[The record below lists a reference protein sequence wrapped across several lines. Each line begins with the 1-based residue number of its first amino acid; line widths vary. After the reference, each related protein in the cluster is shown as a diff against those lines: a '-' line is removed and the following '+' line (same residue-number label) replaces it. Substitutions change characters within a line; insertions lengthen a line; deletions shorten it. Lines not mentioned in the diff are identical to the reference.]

1 MSPSRSDGSHSQ
13 TWNFLRVP
21 EAPVGGAGCLPGHD
35 AAINGSGRFLG
46 LSWRSGSGPRSAL
59 TAWLQI
65 AQTNSGTF

>member
-1 MSPSRSDGSHSQ
+1 MSPCSSDGSHSQ

-21 EAPVGGAGCLPGHD
+21 EAPVGDAECLPGHH
-35 AAINGSGRFLG
+35 AAINGSGWFLG

-59 TAWLQI
+59 TVWLQT